1 MESKI
6 YKMHPVFTKYKL
18 IRKRLKNTLILHFS
32 QDGSDSVLTLFTPAK
47 TVSSIGLHFLC
58 NLKSIVRFSVVH
70 FITF

>member
-1 MESKI
+1 MDTKI
-6 YKMHPVFTKYKL
+6 YKIHPVFTKYKL

-32 QDGSDSVLTLFTPAK
+32 QDGSDSVLTLFTPTK
-47 TVSSIGLHFLC
+47 TVSSIRLHFLC